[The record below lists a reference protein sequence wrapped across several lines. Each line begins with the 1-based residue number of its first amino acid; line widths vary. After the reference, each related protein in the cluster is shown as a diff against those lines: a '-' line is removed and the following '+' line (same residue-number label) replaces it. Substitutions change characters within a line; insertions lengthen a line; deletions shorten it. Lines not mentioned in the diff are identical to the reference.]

1 MSTSSRKRLVYRCH
15 DPSKLQGRIL
25 RAVREYPLQGPMI
38 LTHDGLITNFLW
50 SLYLVEHF
58 LCDFDETACADNEWT
73 VLDDLMEKRAKQD
86 PFLTRQLH
94 HLRRVIAPHNLGN
107 LHGGHSWRKWFSFE
121 RIIIDT
127 PLLAATM
134 AAEQSMWGT
143 VSVERSVIGMTR
155 TDIRALAQH
164 LHLRPGIVELF
175 GMIDDARIVSGGIYD
190 IIAETFAR
198 HGLPLADHQIQAAR
212 LDYDEEERALGINPK
227 DVMVVGRRKEES
239 LAELNHGVL
248 TLGDSVW
255 DMHLWSL
262 HGKNG
267 IIVDPRWPV
276 EKIMGKMPKDALEA
290 AWGYGYLDFILIGK
304 DVLPL
309 AHCVRRAQKRHWNP

>member
-1 MSTSSRKRLVYRCH
+1 MSTSSRKRLVYRC
-15 DPSKLQGRIL
+15 DDASRLQSRIL
-25 RAVREYPLQGPMI
+25 RAVKEYPLQGPII
-38 LTHDGLITNFLW
+38 LTHDGSITNFLW
-50 SLYLVEHF
+50 RLYLTEHF
-58 LCDFDETACADNEWT
+58 LCDFDETACADNEWA
-73 VLDDLMEKRAKQD
+73 VLDDLMAERAKQD
-86 PFLTRQLH
+86 PFLARQLH

-121 RIIIDT
+121 RVIIDT

-143 VSVERSVIGMTR
+143 VNVERSVIGMTR

-175 GMIDDARIVSGGIYD
+175 GMIDDARIVSGGIHD

-198 HGLPLADHQIQAAR
+198 HGFILSDHHIRAIR
-212 LDYDEEERALGINPK
+212 LDYDEEERALGIKPK
-227 DVMVVGRRKEES
+227 DVMVVGRRKEET
-239 LAELNHGVL
+239 LAELNHGML
-248 TLGDSVW
+248 TLGDSIW

-262 HGKNG
+262 RGING
-267 IIVDPRWPV
+267 IIVDPRWP
-276 EKIMGKMPKDALEA
+276 EDKIKGKMPKDALKA
-290 AWGYGYLDFILIGK
+290 AWAHEYLDFILIGE

-309 AHCVRRAQKRHWNP
+309 ADSVRRAQKRHW